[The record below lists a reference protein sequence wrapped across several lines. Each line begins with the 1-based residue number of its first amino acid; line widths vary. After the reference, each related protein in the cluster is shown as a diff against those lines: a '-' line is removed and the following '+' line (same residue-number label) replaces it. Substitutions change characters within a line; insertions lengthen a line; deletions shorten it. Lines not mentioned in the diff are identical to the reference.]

1 MAKKCSGYLVG
12 ISKADLRHAC
22 TCHWME
28 KIYSQSVYYEKD
40 EPKP

>member
-22 TCHWME
+22 TCHWMQKMYPLETYLE
-28 KIYSQSVYYEKD
+28 K
-40 EPKP
+40 PKP